1 MRHFYFL
8 SIFCLTLSF
17 ASCSDQPQTEKKDS
31 MPAQTAEHDSVQ
43 PGPARPLQVEART
56 FEATD
61 STGKKTGWGYDLYV
75 DGKRTIHQPIIPAVS
90 GNSAFHSEADAKK
103 TGDYAAQKFMRTGQ
117 FPSITLDELD
127 SLGIK

>member
-1 MRHFYFL
+1 MHHFYLL

-17 ASCSDQPQTEKKDS
+17 ASCSDQQQTENKDS
-31 MPAQTAEHDSVQ
+31 VSEPTTQHDSA
-43 PGPARPLQVEART
+43 PANTPPAIQVEART

-75 DGKRTIHQPIIPAVS
+75 NGKRTIHQPIIPAVS